1 MALQPELLP
10 QLKTSIRK
18 ELDNILQ
25 FWIEHTVDREQGGF
39 YGGISNDLIV
49 SATEPKGLVL
59 NARIL
64 WTYSKAYLVLKEEKY
79 LLMARKAYD
88 YIMDAFWDR
97 QFQGYYWHVDEK
109 GQPLNTRKQIYGQA
123 FVIYALS
130 EYYKASG
137 DPMSL
142 EKAISLYEKL
152 EAVSFD
158 KVHSG
163 YYEAYNREWELEDD
177 LRLSGSD
184 LNEAKSMNTHLH
196 ILEAYSNLITV
207 WDNAELK
214 RRQRVLIEDMLTHI
228 VDEKQQHF
236 KLFFDEAWTSKSEH
250 ISFGHDIE
258 GSWLLVEAAH
268 ILNDATLIERV
279 NATAI
284 TMANAVLQHGVDSDG
299 ALWNEATTGYKIID
313 ATKDWWPQA
322 EAAVGFLNAYQLSGR
337 EEFLTAA
344 INSWE
349 FIMKYIVDTE
359 HGEWFWQVSEDRKPA
374 YGMPKV
380 SPWKC
385 PYHNSRACFE
395 LLERLEHI

>member
-1 MALQPELLP
+1 MAQQLEILL

-18 ELDNILQ
+18 ELDRILQ
-25 FWIEHTVDREQGGF
+25 FWIENTVDCKYGGF
-39 YGGISNDLIV
+39 YGEISNDLIINP
-49 SATEPKGLVL
+49 AAPKGLVL

-64 WTYSKAYLVLKEEKY
+64 WTYSKAYLVFKEEKY
-79 LLMARKAYD
+79 LLMARRAYE
-88 YIMDAFWDR
+88 YIVEAFWDR
-97 QFQGYYWHVDEK
+97 KFGGYYWHVDEQ

-123 FVIYALS
+123 FVIYGLT

-137 DPMSL
+137 DPASL
-142 EKAISLYEKL
+142 QKAITLYEKI
-152 EAVSFD
+152 EEISFD
-158 KVHSG
+158 KIHSG
-163 YYEAYNREWELEDD
+163 YYEAYNQEWALEED

-196 ILEAYSNLITV
+196 ILEAYSNLISV
-207 WDNAELK
+207 WDDAELK
-214 RRQRVLIEDMLTHI
+214 RRQKVLIEDMLTHI

-236 KLFFDEAWTSKSEH
+236 KLFFDEAWTSKSMH

-258 GSWLLVEAAH
+258 GSWLLVEAAQ
-268 ILNDATLIERV
+268 ILNDAALIERV
-279 NATAI
+279 NTIALN
-284 TMANAVLQHGVDSDG
+284 MADAVLQHGVDNDG

-337 EEFLTAA
+337 DEFFTAA
-344 INSWE
+344 INSWD

-359 HGEWFWQVSEDRKPA
+359 HGEWFWQVSADRKPA
-374 YGMPKV
+374 YGIAKV
-380 SPWKC
+380 SSWKC